1 MNEKDFVQRQLEERC
16 KKKKMERTDLYL
28 LVK

>member
-1 MNEKDFVQRQLEERC
+1 MRKTLYKGSWRSVV